1 MKYQLYKALPEP
13 WVPRNYAKRAVKFL
27 LQNASAA
34 LFLDPGL
41 GKTSITLAALKLL
54 LKKKQIGKVLV
65 IAPLR
70 VCHLVWPKECQKW
83 KDFNGLRTIVLHGP
97 EKDELLKTEA
107 DVYVINPE
115 GLDWLIKPEKITT
128 ISKTTGKK
136 KVQLKVDIKRWKS
149 LGFDT
154 LVIDELSKF
163 KHRDSLR
170 FRTLKLIHHLFGRRW
185 GLTGSPAANGLMD
198 LFGQAYIL
206 DEGRTFGPYITHFQR
221 AYFEKGY
228 DGFSWNLR
236 PGSEQKIYERIKPLA
251 LRMAAED
258 YLEMPDLIENNIYVQ
273 LPSGARKV
281 YDEMERYLLTQIDDK
296 TVTAANAAVA
306 IGKLRQIANGGIY
319 HGQELLD
326 IVQGNQQT
334 KRTWTNLHDIKCDA
348 LEDLIEELQGSPLL
362 VAYDFQHDLDRLK
375 KRFGDKIPV
384 IGGGTSMKET
394 VRIEKSW
401 NAGELSLVFA
411 HMQAMAHGLNLQE
424 VAQHVCCYAMNWNYE
439 LYDQFVRRVFRQGNK
454 HSRVFVHHILSE
466 DTVDDM
472 VLLPMIKMKRS
483 DQNALFDAL
492 KKMRRV

>member
-13 WVPRNYAKRAVKFL
+13 WVPRSYAKKAVQFL
-27 LQNASAA
+27 LKNACAA

-54 LKKKQIGKVLV
+54 LKKKQINKVLV

-70 VCHLVWPKECQKW
+70 VCHLVWPKEGQKW
-83 KDFNGLRTIVLHGP
+83 KDFNGLRITVLHGP
-97 EKDELLKTEA
+97 EKDDRLNSEA
-107 DVYVINPE
+107 DIYVINPE
-115 GLDWLIKPEKITT
+115 GLDWLIKPTKEITVG
-128 ISKTTGKK
+128 KGGKK
-136 KVQLKVDIKRWKS
+136 KVKLKVDIKRWKA

-185 GLTGSPAANGLMD
+185 GLTGSPAANGLVD

-221 AYFEKGY
+221 SYFEKGY
-228 DGFSWNLR
+228 DGFSWHLR
-236 PGSEQKIYERIKPLA
+236 PEAEQKIYERIKPLA

-258 YLEMPDLIENNIYVQ
+258 YLDMPDLIENNIYVQ
-273 LPSGARKV
+273 LPAGARKI
-281 YDEMERYLLTQIDDK
+281 YGEMERDLLTQIEEK

-306 IGKLRQIANGGIY
+306 SGKLRQIANGGLY

-326 IVQGNQQT
+326 IVQGKQT
-334 KRTWTNLHDIKCDA
+334 KKTWTNLHDVKCDA
-348 LEDLIEELQGSPLL
+348 LEELIEELQGAPLL
-362 VAYDFQHDLDRLK
+362 VAYDFHHDLDRLQ
-375 KRFGDKIPV
+375 KRFGAKVPV
-384 IGGGTSMKET
+384 IGGGTSMKT
-394 VRIEKSW
+394 TIEIERAW

-454 HSRVFVHHILSE
+454 HSRVFVHHILAE
-466 DTVDDM
+466 DTIDEHVM
-472 VLLPMIKMKRS
+472 LPLIKSKRS

-492 KKMRRV
+492 KKMRKV